1 MALSFMRWAGER
13 EMFIIMYILIAAGAG
28 VMVYFGYL
36 QGTSR
41 FYMTLFSAAIVL
53 YCLYLDFK
61 TRMEKKAEEE
71 RNAQIKSGKKKSKN
85 NMNASGH
92 GKRQPKLTSAS
103 KIKGGQSISIRDAA
117 HKATKD
123 KNIRK

>member
-1 MALSFMRWAGER
+1 
-13 EMFIIMYILIAAGAG
+13 
-28 VMVYFGYL
+28 
-36 QGTSR
+36 
-41 FYMTLFSAAIVL
+41 
-53 YCLYLDFK
+53 
-61 TRMEKKAEEE
+61 MEKKAEEE

>member
-61 TRMEKKAEEE
+61 KRMEKKE

>member
-1 MALSFMRWAGER
+1 
-13 EMFIIMYILIAAGAG
+13 MFIIMYILITAGAC

-53 YCLYLDFK
+53 YCIYLDFK
-61 TRMEKKAEEE
+61 KRMEKKAEEE
-71 RNAQIKSGKKKSKN
+71 RNAQLKNGKKKNKN
-85 NMNASGH
+85 NMDTSGH
-92 GKRQPKLTSAS
+92 GKKQPKLTSAS
-103 KIKGGQSISIRDAA
+103 KVKGGQSISIRDAA

>member
-1 MALSFMRWAGER
+1 
-13 EMFIIMYILIAAGAG
+13 MFIIMYILVAAGAG

-61 TRMEKKAEEE
+61 KRMEKKAEEE

-92 GKRQPKLTSAS
+92 GKKQPKLTSAS

>member
-61 TRMEKKAEEE
+61 KRMEKKAEEE
-71 RNAQIKSGKKKSKN
+71 RNAQIKSGKN

-92 GKRQPKLTSAS
+92 GKKQPKLTSAS
-103 KIKGGQSISIRDAA
+103 KVKGGQSISIRDAA